1 MVVALSSTSGCGK
14 SHVAQPLT
22 WETDDVAAL
31 ARSAREDRPL
41 FVYVG
46 ADWDAAAKE
55 LEHVTFADARVRNE
69 LRRFVNLHVDM
80 TDDELPSTVSATR
93 RFKII
98 GEPALLV
105 LAPDGE
111 TELVRIHEF
120 VPPARLLAAL
130 HAALAP
136 DAIREARFEAAAR
149 KRLEARRW
157 LTPSPSSQTVLDPWD
172 SPSREFGGSLNLNVH
187 MHVVAP
193 DRVSAIASLGP

>member
-1 MVVALSSTSGCGK
+1 MRCLGSLLVVVALSSISGCGK
-14 SHVAQPLT
+14 SHVVEPLT
-22 WETDDVAAL
+22 WETDDVVAL
-31 ARSAREDRPL
+31 ARSAQEDRPL

-46 ADWDAAAKE
+46 ADWDTAAKE
-55 LEHVTFADARVRNE
+55 LEYVTFADARVRKE

-80 TDDELPSTVSATR
+80 TDDELPSTTRATQ

-111 TELVRIHEF
+111 TELVRIHQF
-120 VPPARLLAAL
+120 VPPAELLAVL

-136 DAIREARFEAAAR
+136 DAIREARFEVAAR

-157 LTPSPSSQTVLDPWD
+157 MTPSPSSQTVLDPWD
-172 SPSREFGGSLNLNVH
+172 VH
-187 MHVVAP
+187 GARSTYPLH
-193 DRVSAIASLGP
+193 

>member
-1 MVVALSSTSGCGK
+1 MRRPVILLVVASLAGCGK
-14 SHVAQPLT
+14 SHVEQRLI

-31 ARSAREDRPL
+31 ARSAREGRLL

-46 ADWDAAAKE
+46 AEWDASAKQLE
-55 LEHVTFADARVRNE
+55 LVTFADARVRNE
-69 LRRFVNLHVDM
+69 LRTFVNLHIDM
-80 TDDELPSTVSATR
+80 SDDELPSTARATQ

-111 TELVRIHEF
+111 TELVRIHQF
-120 VPPARLLAAL
+120 VPPERLVAVL

-136 DAIREARFEAAAR
+136 DAIREAQFEAAAR

-157 LTPSPSSQTVLDPWD
+157 MTPSPPSQTTLDPWD
-172 SPSREFGGSLNLNVH
+172 AHLR
-187 MHVVAP
+187 A
-193 DRVSAIASLGP
+193 R

>member
-1 MVVALSSTSGCGK
+1 MRRLGSLLVVVALSSLSGLSGCGK
-14 SHVAQPLT
+14 SYVAQPLF
-22 WETDDVAAL
+22 WETDEVAAL
-31 ARSAREDRPL
+31 ARSAREERPL
-41 FVYVG
+41 FVFVG
-46 ADWDAAAKE
+46 ATWDASAKE
-55 LEHVTFADARVRNE
+55 LEVVTFADARVRKE
-69 LRRFVNLHVDM
+69 LGNFVNLHIDM
-80 TDDELPSTVSATR
+80 SDSELPSTTRATQ

-120 VPPARLLAAL
+120 IPPDRLLTVL

-157 LTPSPSSQTVLDPWD
+157 TTPSPSSQTTLDPWNAHL
-172 SPSREFGGSLNLNVH
+172 RE
-187 MHVVAP
+187 
-193 DRVSAIASLGP
+193 R

>member
-1 MVVALSSTSGCGK
+1 MRCLGRFLVVVALSSTSGCGK
-14 SHVAQPLT
+14 SYVAQPLI

-46 ADWDAAAKE
+46 ADWDASAKQ
-55 LEHVTFADARVRNE
+55 LEHVTFADARVRRE
-69 LRRFVNLHVDM
+69 LRRFVTLHVDM
-80 TDDELPSTVSATR
+80 TNDELPSTARATR

-111 TELVRIHEF
+111 TEVVRIHKF
-120 VPPARLLAAL
+120 VPPAELLATL

-136 DAIREARFEAAAR
+136 DAIREAKFEAAAH

-157 LTPSPSSQTVLDPWD
+157 MTPSPSSQTTLDPWD
-172 SPSREFGGSLNLNVH
+172 AHQR
-187 MHVVAP
+187 A
-193 DRVSAIASLGP
+193 R